1 MRHSYSRGAPGPRQ
15 IINGHAREFTGRLG
29 QAASDATAASS
40 KARSGSRD
48 AVRLT
53 APEPFG
59 GGSFGYDFAFIIGCL
74 FIDFGCFGYDFAFI
88 IGGVFIDFVSLGLR
102 PNGMHNGN
110 RWTVGYVCTAGAM
123 PAASFFQ
130 QARPREALSRTRSFG
145 TRLHLHRPRQ
155 PEVQAGRVRL
165 GEPLHHR
172 RRGLP

>member
-29 QAASDATAASS
+29 PAASDATAASS

-59 GGSFGYDFAFIIGCL
+59 GGSFGH
-74 FIDFGCFGYDFAFI
+74 DFAFI
-88 IGGVFIDFVSLGLR
+88 IGGVCVDFVSLGFR